1 MDTVRSLNRK
11 ALIKHNHKAITTN
24 RQQQKPE
31 AEKIYSPAGWCRV
44 RHQSAARTE
53 TALIILIFKN
63 ILIQKHKFV
72 WNKADTHRSNPKTHD
87 SIGTHSRR
95 RAASVEPC
103 CRLPHLQTLW
113 GSSQHL
119 HLFMHRCCQQTCWRL
134 SRRVSARRA
143 SWPTCDKHV
152 KIPQR
157 PRNL

>member
-63 ILIQKHKFV
+63 ILIQKHKSDICLEQSRHTPLQPKDS
-72 WNKADTHRSNPKTHD
+72 WQHRYSQPTASSLRGTMLPSPPPADALRVVTASAP
-87 SIGTHSRR
+87 IY
-95 RAASVEPC
+95 ASV
-103 CRLPHLQTLW
+103 
-113 GSSQHL
+113 
-119 HLFMHRCCQQTCWRL
+119 L
-134 SRRVSARRA
+134 SADMLTPVPPGVGTQGLLTHM
-143 SWPTCDKHV
+143 W
-152 KIPQR
+152 
-157 PRNL
+157 